1 MKETLKSNLFWIILI
16 LAAAIIVTSYSL
28 YKSRSTKLLDKEA
41 YREFKAAVDEIADSD
56 AGGFTSQDELIK
68 FITDWADGHSLEYKV
83 DKAGNIIFDKE
94 AVKRKRNV
102 TPTLVGVSMNYE
114 TGASNAR
121 LLASAASIALADF
134 DSGRRTVVFFN
145 DEQNLGKGYKKL
157 SKKYLTDKTKLIYLD
172 SGSSSY
178 LSTASFEERFSEI
191 AVPVTIEENS
201 CDTAVR
207 IIISGIDSGV
217 VGPAIGKQPDPIQAF
232 STLLTRLKSKSVIS
246 RLADVKVA
254 TNGNMYPVSL
264 EATVVLNSYASGSF
278 TGYIEKR
285 IKAWEKSYSK
295 DYEDLKYEYEVIDD
309 PEKLPATV
317 YSEDT
322 TDKLTGVLY
331 TLKTGTYKYA
341 ESDPIPDG
349 KKKGDTYGI
358 NAVLDLEP
366 TDGSINIRLM
376 TQGYNEMFTDRM
388 IYDNKAAA
396 ELYECGY
403 KLGKSYPAFI
413 NDKNKLSRTFKITY
427 DKINEATTADAALPY
442 DTDNFFTPCS
452 YLQIRNEKAD
462 IIHIR
467 MNGANAS
474 RIANTILCYI
484 KAKGNTSIF
493 S

>member
-16 LAAAIIVTSYSL
+16 LVAALVVGGYSL
-28 YKSRSTKLLDKEA
+28 YKSRSTKLLDKDV
-41 YREFKAAVDEIADSD
+41 YREFRTTVDEVADSD
-56 AGGFTSQDELIK
+56 AGGFTSQDELRK
-68 FITDWADGHSLEYKV
+68 FITDWADDYGLKYKV

-114 TGASNAR
+114 TAASNSR
-121 LLASAASIALADF
+121 LLAAAAAIALADF

-157 SKKYLTDKTKLIYLD
+157 SKDYLTDKTKVIYLD
-172 SGSSSY
+172 GGSSSY

-191 AVPVTIEENS
+191 AVPVTTEENS
-201 CDTAVR
+201 CDTAVKIR
-207 IIISGIDSGV
+207 ISGIDSGV

-232 STLLTRLKSKSVIS
+232 STLLTRLKSKSVIA
-246 RLADVKVA
+246 RLADVKVG

-285 IKAWEKSYSK
+285 IKAWEKSYGK
-295 DYEDLKYEYEVIDD
+295 DHENLVYEYEVIDG
-309 PEKLPATV
+309 PEKLPKTV
-317 YSEDT
+317 YTADT

-341 ESDPIPDG
+341 ESDAVPDG
-349 KKKGDTYGI
+349 KKIGDTYGI
-358 NAVLDLEP
+358 NAALDLEA
-366 TDGSINIRLM
+366 TDESFNIKLM
-376 TQGYNEMFTDRM
+376 TQGYNDMFTDR
-388 IYDNKAAA
+388 IVYDNKAAA
-396 ELYECGY
+396 ELYECEY
-403 KLGKSYPAFI
+403 SVSKSYPAFI
-413 NDKNKLSRTFKITY
+413 NDKNKLSRTFKKTY
-427 DKINEATTADAALPY
+427 DKVNENTTADAALPY
-442 DTDNFFTPCS
+442 DTDNFFTPCT
-452 YLQIRNEKAD
+452 YLQMRNSKAD

-467 MNGANAS
+467 MNAANTT